1 MYQDKAADV
10 NYHRRNIINVILE
23 KIHNLRTCYIDDDL
37 IMDVA
42 LKIGKAFHL
51 STSEQENLEKV
62 VRLREFGNSFLSDEE
77 LAEAIIINGEDIAL
91 MRNKLEVAYRLILAT
106 EGLNV
111 IAQDVVAH
119 HENYDGSGLPR
130 GLRGEEIP
138 LKARILKLAL
148 GYALLLSGDKSNGP
162 LDKQKA
168 LEIIKKGS
176 GTLYDPGLVD
186 LFISVIDK

>member
-91 MRNKLEVAYRLILAT
+91 MRN
-106 EGLNV
+106 
-111 IAQDVVAH
+111 
-119 HENYDGSGLPR
+119 
-130 GLRGEEIP
+130 
-138 LKARILKLAL
+138 
-148 GYALLLSGDKSNGP
+148 
-162 LDKQKA
+162 
-168 LEIIKKGS
+168 
-176 GTLYDPGLVD
+176 
-186 LFISVIDK
+186 